1 MDGAYAVVQVG
12 AGTYR
17 FRSSPIPAAFV
28 ASTTSSSVPVWEIA
42 LIIAGVTLVAAAGI
56 VILLVLRRR
65 HAAGA
70 GVG

>member
-17 FRSSPIPAAFV
+17 FRSSPVPAAFV
-28 ASTTSSSVPVWEIA
+28 ASTASSSTPVWEIA
-42 LIIAGVTLVAAAGI
+42 LIIVGVILAVAVAGI
-56 VILLVLRRR
+56 VILLLLRRR

-70 GVG
+70 G